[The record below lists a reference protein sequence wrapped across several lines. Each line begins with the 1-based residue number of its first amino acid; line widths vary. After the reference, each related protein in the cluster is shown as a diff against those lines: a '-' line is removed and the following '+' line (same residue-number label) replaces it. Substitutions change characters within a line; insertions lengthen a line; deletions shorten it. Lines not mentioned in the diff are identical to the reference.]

1 MVFYVTS
8 VVFKMDFDH
17 LTYQVAPP
25 LMAAGFLCLPL
36 HEPFSIIGT
45 AVHQSGYPYFY
56 MVLWTIWATLVA
68 REDVPAVWMA
78 AP

>member
-17 LTYQVAPP
+17 LTYQVASP

-45 AVHQSGYPYFY
+45 AVHQSGYPGP
-56 MVLWTIWATLVA
+56 TRHPDGPADRIA
-68 REDVPAVWMA
+68 RGRRGKTTCSCC
-78 AP
+78 

>member
-1 MVFYVTS
+1 MTS

-45 AVHQSGYPYFY
+45 AVHQSGYP
-56 MVLWTIWATLVA
+56 
-68 REDVPAVWMA
+68 
-78 AP
+78 